1 MEMFVDPSDV
11 AIAHELATIAAE
23 VAIPYVSDAVDHS
36 LKSDGSPVSACDLA
50 VERALIEFLR
60 HYRPNDGIL
69 SEELG
74 EVALG
79 ERRWLLD
86 PIDGTSQFVSGGA
99 EWGTH
104 VALEI
109 GAQILLGIITRPLQR
124 KRWWGVVGDGAFVD
138 DDVSPDARSTRLR
151 VSTRADLSGARV
163 GLYAIGRST
172 VAEALVAAG
181 ASVHREGSPILEF
194 VEGRLDAIVSDNC
207 GFLWDH
213 APAVA
218 LTRAAG
224 GRFTDPQGGTRAD
237 QQGGLY
243 TNGLLDDQLW
253 IALK

>member
-1 MEMFVDPSDV
+1 M
-11 AIAHELATIAAE
+11 AL
-23 VAIPYVSDAVDHS
+23 PYVSDAVDHS

-50 VERALIEFLR
+50 VERALIEFLT

-151 VSTRADLSGARV
+151 VSDSLGSIRCSSRALRDWQ
-163 GLYAIGRST
+163 
-172 VAEALVAAG
+172 
-181 ASVHREGSPILEF
+181 VHRCRGFGRGSH
-194 VEGRLDAIVSDNC
+194 VG
-207 GFLWDH
+207 
-213 APAVA
+213 A
-218 LTRAAG
+218 LR
-224 GRFTDPQGGTRAD
+224 
-237 QQGGLY
+237 GL
-243 TNGLLDDQLW
+243 
-253 IALK
+253 AHP

>member
-1 MEMFVDPSDV
+1 M
-11 AIAHELATIAAE
+11 
-23 VAIPYVSDAVDHS
+23 SDAVDHS

-50 VERALIEFLR
+50 VERSLIEFLR

-69 SEELG
+69 SEESG

-109 GAQILLGIITRPLQR
+109 GAQMMLGIITRPLQR

-151 VSTRADLSGARV
+151 VSTRWDLSGARV
-163 GLYAIGRST
+163 GLYAIGKST
-172 VAEALVAAG
+172 VAEALVATG

-194 VEGRLDAIVSDNC
+194 VEGRLDAVVSDNC

-218 LTRAAG
+218 LTEAAG
-224 GRFTDPQGGTRAD
+224 GRFTDPHGGARAD
-237 QQGGLY
+237 QRGGLY
-243 TNGLLDDQLW
+243 TNGLLDDQLGVS
-253 IALK
+253 LK

>member
-1 MEMFVDPSDV
+1 MVVDPSDV

-23 VAIPYVSDAVDHS
+23 VALPYVSDAVDHS

-74 EVALG
+74 EVAFG

-109 GAQILLGIITRPLQR
+109 GAQILLGIITRPLQH
-124 KRWWGVVGDGAFVD
+124 KRWWGVVGDGAFAD
-138 DDVSPDARSTRLR
+138 DDVSPDARSTRLML
-151 VSTRADLSGARV
+151 STRWDLSGARV
-163 GLYAIGRST
+163 GLYANGEST

-194 VEGRLDAIVSDNC
+194 VEGRLDAIVSHNC
-207 GFLWDH
+207 RFIWDH

-218 LTRAAG
+218 LTKAAG

-237 QQGGLY
+237 EQGGLY

-253 IALK
+253 VALKR